1 MPEGYT
7 IIGIDYGGNKSGQA
21 FVCTRISYDFKTIIA
36 LGSEKHIGDIDPGDL
51 FELEIEFAKRM
62 EYKYNCNID
71 YMLPDNE
78 EVVLI
83 RGLKNGAYERGI
95 TAVVRGCVKEPI
107 NDRIDLE
114 RTMIAYNMFWYIE
127 EECQT
132 LVEALSSALWDEDA
146 KEDTRLDDFTSD
158 IDTLDAFEYSFTRY
172 MRQINDVTERK
183 RAENT
188 GIM

>member
-1 MPEGYT
+1 M
-7 IIGIDYGGNKSGQA
+7 
-21 FVCTRISYDFKTIIA
+21 
-36 LGSEKHIGDIDPGDL
+36 GDIDPDDL

-62 EYKYNCNID
+62 EYKYKCRVD

-83 RGLKNGAYERGI
+83 RGLRNGAPTRGL
-95 TAVVRGCVKEPI
+95 TATVRGCIKEPI

-114 RTMIAYNMFWYIE
+114 RTIIAYNMFWYIE
-127 EECQT
+127 EECKT
-132 LVEALSSALWDEDA
+132 LVEALSSALWDADA

-172 MRQINDVTERK
+172 IKQINNVIDRT
-183 RAENT
+183 RAA
-188 GIM
+188 